1 MIELVLDVEKETKL
15 YENVVN
21 INGCKISYSSS
32 NYGIY
37 NTKGL
42 ELTNKSN
49 ILMSYVVPVVE
60 ENGEK
65 QDGIGYTIA
74 KSLDEIDPKTIA
86 KQGVKEAISKLNG
99 KIIPSGNYKTILYNE
114 AMVSLIGTFADI
126 FSADSAQKGL
136 SLLKDKEG
144 EIIANEIVTIV
155 DNPLL
160 EDGLA
165 STPFD
170 DEGVA
175 TFKKEIVSKGKLTTL
190 LHNLK
195 TSNKANVK
203 TTGNGFKASY

>member
-1 MIELVLDVEKETKL
+1 MEKLYHQETTKL
-15 YENVVN
+15 Y
-21 INGCKISYSSS
+21 
-32 NYGIY
+32 
-37 NTKGL
+37 
-42 ELTNKSN
+42 
-49 ILMSYVVPVVE
+49 
-60 ENGEK
+60 
-65 QDGIGYTIA
+65 
-74 KSLDEIDPKTIA
+74 
-86 KQGVKEAISKLNG
+86 
-99 KIIPSGNYKTILYNE
+99 YNE

-175 TFKKEIVSKGKLTTL
+175 TFKKEIVSQGKLTTL

-195 TSNKANVK
+195 TANKANVK
-203 TTGNGFKASY
+203 TTGNGFKASYSSQVGVEPSNLYIEKGEKSFDELMGLVGEGVVITDLAGLHSGANSIQETFL